1 MWLAVCRWW
10 LAYLT
15 PNKSASTHNN
25 IYTRQQVGVK
35 YAQLL
40 GTVGIHPTCAEELV
54 GALPSKSSGASAAK
68 AGC

>member
-1 MWLAVCRWW
+1 MWLVVWLVDR

-15 PNKSASTHNN
+15 PNKPAYTH
-25 IYTRQQVGVK
+25 THERKQVGVK